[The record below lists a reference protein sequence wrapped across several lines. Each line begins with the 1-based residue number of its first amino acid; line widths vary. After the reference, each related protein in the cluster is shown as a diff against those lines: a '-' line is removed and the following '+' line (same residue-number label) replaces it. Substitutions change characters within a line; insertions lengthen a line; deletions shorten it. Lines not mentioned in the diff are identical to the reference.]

1 MKAFQNDIA
10 RFEELN
16 VQVLGVSGD
25 SLETHRDFAEELGLS
40 FPLLVDD
47 GSIRKHYGSGRITH
61 LIDRDGIVRYVHKGM
76 PDNETLSAGNR
87 QAVKLLIEFG
97 DTALSCPGIICAV
110 IRIPAWPFY
119 VPCPTG
125 SHQRCRLT

>member
-10 RFEELN
+10 RFEKLN

-25 SLETHRDFAEELGLS
+25 SLETHQAFAEELGLS

-76 PDNETLSAGNR
+76 PDNE
-87 QAVKLLIEFG
+87 KLLQEIG
-97 DTALSCPGIICAV
+97 KL
-110 IRIPAWPFY
+110 
-119 VPCPTG
+119 
-125 SHQRCRLT
+125 